1 MSASSNYL
9 VTFTPSTKAAF
20 LQHLRENPTNRRIT
34 QTDKDALI
42 EWLTNL
48 HKRPSSQK
56 EFSRRNYILKTF
68 TWDEKTQKL
77 FTIAKTDEEKSHT
90 VVTEDAI
97 ADVVEFVHESN
108 KHDGWDA
115 TWKDISS
122 SYYGIL
128 RSDVIRLL
136 KQCQTC
142 ALTPSKRLKGS
153 AATMQSSQPIDHEF
167 LDFLS
172 TGDVQYDISALDVQE
187 NGEHSGE

>member
-1 MSASSNYL
+1 MSTSSNNL
-9 VTFTPSTKAAF
+9 VTFTPGIKAAF
-20 LQHLRENPTNRRIT
+20 LQYLREHPTNRRIT
-34 QTDKDALI
+34 QTDRDILI
-42 EWLTNL
+42 EWLTNP

-56 EFSRRNYILKTF
+56 EFSRRHYIWKTF
-68 TWDEKTQKL
+68 TWDEKTQNL
-77 FTIAKTDEEKSHT
+77 FAVAKKDEEKDRT

-108 KHDGWDA
+108 KHGGWDA

-142 ALTPSKRLKGS
+142 ALNPSKRPKGS
-153 AATMQSSQPIDHEF
+153 AAIMQSSQAIDHEF
-167 LDFLS
+167 LDLLS
-172 TGDVQYDISALDVQE
+172 TGDL
-187 NGEHSGE
+187 